1 MSYKI
6 KDHQYPLL
14 QFQFKINLSLT
25 VGTTTLQVRQTLR
38 LQVSP
43 RLQRQMVPRIMI

>member
-6 KDHQYPLL
+6 KDQQYLL
-14 QFQFKINLSLT
+14 HQFQFKINLFLT
-25 VGTTTLQVRQTLR
+25 VGTTTVQVSQTLR
-38 LQVSP
+38 LQVFP